1 MTKYQVQVKA
11 SYYDE
16 LEIEADDVDEA
27 YRVAIQTFKPCGDNM
42 FSIDVYGL
50 DPWTLGDKAENPHAG
65 DPVDD
70 WV

>member
-27 YRVAIQTFKPCGDNM
+27 YRIAIQTFKPCGDNM
-42 FSIDVYGL
+42 FSIDVFGL
-50 DPWTLGDKAENPHAG
+50 DPWTLSALDEDPHAG
-65 DPVDD
+65 DLDTD
-70 WV
+70 